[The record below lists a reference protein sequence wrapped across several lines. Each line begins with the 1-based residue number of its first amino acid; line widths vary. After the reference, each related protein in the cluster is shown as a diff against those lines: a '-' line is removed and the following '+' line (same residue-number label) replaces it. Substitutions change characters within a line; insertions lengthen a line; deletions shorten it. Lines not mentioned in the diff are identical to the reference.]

1 MCTPVRGTVSEP
13 FSSGVCEDRREGVS
27 GASVVFLPC
36 RAGQDERPWGLRKG
50 RERRQDE
57 RTGDDVT
64 RSIDRPTDGW
74 GGTGRGYTVRVTNT
88 QPPPTYNV
96 SKRPECSRRTTQK
109 KNVPLNTDDQG
120 DVGSERIQVFPS
132 VSALLAGHRP
142 PVGRLFVCFFCACV
156 CEREFDDVVCV
167 W

>member
-13 FSSGVCEDRREGVS
+13 FSSGVCEDRREFS
-27 GASVVFLPC
+27 GGRGSFGCVF
-36 RAGQDERPWGLRKG
+36 RKSRQDERTWGLRKG

-64 RSIDRPTDGW
+64 RSTDRRM
-74 GGTGRGYTVRVTNT
+74 GRNGEGIHRESNKHTTT
-88 QPPPTYNV
+88 ITKYNV

-109 KNVPLNTDDQG
+109 KNVPLNRSDQD